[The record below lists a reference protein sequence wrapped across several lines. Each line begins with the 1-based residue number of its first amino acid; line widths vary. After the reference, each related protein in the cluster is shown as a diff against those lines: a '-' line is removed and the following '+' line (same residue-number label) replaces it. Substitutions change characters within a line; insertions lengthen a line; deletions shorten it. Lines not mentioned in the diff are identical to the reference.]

1 MAEANFVRSLDRTFC
16 WFLDTTNDS
25 VSNINEG
32 GEMGARKK
40 GDRAMVLVLP
50 LNKKSD
56 WARTFVEAVNTPFG
70 AALTIVFSFAVGA
83 GLSIFFPPSD
93 FRSPMVPAFD
103 RAAPAS
109 TASISAPP
117 RSNSTVALVPA
128 SDAAARASAATISAP
143 PRPHS
148 TAALVPASD
157 AAARASTASVS
168 VPPSPTR
175 TEAAAPAST
184 APVSVPPPPI
194 RADAAA
200 PASTEPVSAPP
211 PPIRA
216 DAAAPAST
224 EPISVLPSP
233 TPAAS
238 SPAALV
244 SVPPRPN
251 STSAMLDRQAQL
263 FKRGADFLKDGNV
276 AAARLMLRSVADAG
290 SAQAALLLGA
300 TYDPIILA
308 NLGVRGLEPDRVAA
322 ITWYRRAQ
330 EYAASEAS
338 GQIASGRIE
347 RLTETDR

>member
-1 MAEANFVRSLDRTFC
+1 
-16 WFLDTTNDS
+16 
-25 VSNINEG
+25 
-32 GEMGARKK
+32 
-40 GDRAMVLVLP
+40 MVLVLP
-50 LNKKSD
+50 LKKSD
-56 WARTFVEAVNTPFG
+56 WTRTFVEAVNTPFG

-128 SDAAARASAATISAP
+128 SDAAARASTATISAP

-157 AAARASTASVS
+157 
-168 VPPSPTR
+168 
-175 TEAAAPAST
+175 AAAPAST

-233 TPAAS
+233 TPTGS

-244 SVPPRPN
+244 SVPPRAD
-251 STSAMLDRQAQL
+251 STGAMLDRQAQL

-322 ITWYRRAQ
+322 IAWYRRAQ

-338 GQIASGRIE
+338 GRIASGRIE